1 MALGPLESASHLPAD
16 IVSLKKVSAAP
27 GSMMF
32 IGISCVM
39 HTSFHVHNDVHN
51 DDNLER
57 LCHFADNLP
66 VNIF

>member
-16 IVSLKKVSAAP
+16 IVSLKKVSAAQ

-39 HTSFHVHNDVHN
+39 HTSCHVHNDE
-51 DDNLER
+51 NLDR

-66 VNIF
+66 VNIL

>member
-16 IVSLKKVSAAP
+16 IVSLKKVSAAQ

-39 HTSFHVHNDVHN
+39 HTSFHVHND
-51 DDNLER
+51 DNLNR

-66 VNIF
+66 VNIL